1 MAMNL
6 VLTRID
12 NRLIHGQI
20 LEAWVPYVQADCL
33 VVANDL
39 IAANPLKKLMM
50 KASVPSR
57 MRVEIGTVDDIV
69 SLLLSDVLAD
79 YRILLLFGTPADAV
93 RAYHL
98 GLGYEQL
105 NLGNLH
111 ANTGK
116 ERFSCTL
123 FLDVADINELESLDQ
138 AGIKITARCIPAD
151 AERSWRKLIPGFR
164 ESG

>member
-1 MAMNL
+1 MNL

-12 NRLIHGQI
+12 NRLIHGQV
-20 LEAWVPYVQADCL
+20 LEAWVPYVQANCI

-57 MRVEIGTVDDIV
+57 MRVEIGPVDEIV
-69 SLLLSDVLAD
+69 RMLLTDALDD

-98 GLGYEQL
+98 GLGYQQL

-111 ANTGK
+111 ASSGK
-116 ERFSCTL
+116 ERFSCTV
-123 FLDVADINELESLDQ
+123 FLDVADVNDLESLDQ

-151 AERSWRKLIPGFR
+151 MERSWRKLIPGIR
-164 ESG
+164 ESD